1 MCVLSPHR
9 ARRGGGGRAVSGQP
23 SGRGT
28 NLAPGEFGRPLLE
41 CRSLHKTFAMPPGNI
56 KPVCR
61 RASRG
66 NRGNMGPRKF
76 SAVANVSLK
85 LHAGETLGLVG
96 ESGCGKSTLAR
107 TLGLLYRPDAGSIRF
122 RGDVIAAGPKSE
134 SLAAGA
140 RRKVKDFRR
149 AVQMVF
155 QDPFGSLNP
164 RLSIRSILTEPLRIH
179 GILRGTRATQ
189 ERALELAATV
199 GLPADVI
206 NRYPH
211 ELSGGQRQRVAIG
224 RAMALNP
231 EVIIADEPLS
241 ALDVSVQSQI
251 LNLFD
256 ALRASHGLSYLFIS
270 HDLAAV
276 EHLSD
281 RVSVMYC
288 GRVVESA
295 DRDELFARPR
305 HPYTRALIDA
315 VPSLPGPGATRLA
328 SVSLASG
335 EVPSVIDPPPGCAYS
350 PRCPRADA
358 QCRMQSPAFIAGS
371 RGLDGIACHHPL
383 GD

>member
-1 MCVLSPHR
+1 MIERSSRLNRDP
-9 ARRGGGGRAVSGQP
+9 P
-23 SGRGT
+23 W
-28 NLAPGEFGRPLLE
+28 GEIEAPLLE
-41 CRSLHKTFAMPPGNI
+41 CRALDKSFPLPAGNLSTVRGKGRSGNPGHRHM
-56 KPVCR
+56 R
-61 RASRG
+61 R
-66 NRGNMGPRKF
+66 F
-76 SAVANVSLK
+76 TAVENVSLK
-85 LHAGETLGLVG
+85 LRSGETLGLVG

-107 TLGLLYRPDAGSIRF
+107 MLGLLYRPDAGSIRF
-122 RGDVIAAGPKSE
+122 RGQVIAAGPKSE
-134 SLAAGA
+134 PLAPDA
-140 RRKVKDFRR
+140 RRRVGDFRR

-164 RLSIRSILTEPLRIH
+164 RLSIHSTLTEPLKINGVH
-179 GILRGTRATQ
+179 RGARATR

-199 GLPADVI
+199 GLAADI
-206 NRYPH
+206 LDRYPH

-256 ALRASHGLSYLFIS
+256 DLRVAHGLSYLFIS

-281 RVSVMYC
+281 RVAVMYF

-295 DRDELFARPR
+295 ARDELFARPR

-315 VPSLPGPGATRLA
+315 VPTLPRPGAARLIRPSPA
-328 SVSLASG
+328 KG
-335 EVPSVIDPPPGCAYS
+335 EVPSVFNPPPGCAYS
-350 PRCPRADA
+350 PRCPSADA
-358 QCRMQSPAFIAGS
+358 RCRTQNPAYIEDSPDSTSPRHPSGV
-371 RGLDGIACHHPL
+371 ACHHPL
-383 GD
+383 KATEPRW